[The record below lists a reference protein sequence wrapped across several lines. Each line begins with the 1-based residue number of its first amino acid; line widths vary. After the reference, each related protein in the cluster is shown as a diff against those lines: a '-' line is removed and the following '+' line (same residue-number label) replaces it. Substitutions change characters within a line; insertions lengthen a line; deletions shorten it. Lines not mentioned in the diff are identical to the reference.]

1 MEDIIVADIT
11 AREIAERLNLSPAA
25 VSLALNG
32 KPGVSEKTRQQVI
45 EMARQLDYTL
55 PKNNSIPPKKKAVC
69 YLIYVDAIVCIREH
83 ASFSGI
89 VLRGVEAAATAAG
102 YQTTVRNLYANQPL
116 DRQVADIL
124 DECNGIILLGT
135 DIPKSAV
142 SDLEEFVHSAG
153 SVPIVVVD
161 NPLLSGTVDCVLNDN
176 YRGVQGAIRHLLQQG
191 CRHIGYLKSKQRIE
205 SFNER
210 EQGIHDALAHEGLT
224 LDPVVEVDISS
235 DGAFSD
241 INAWLNHS
249 PALPDAFFAEN
260 DVVGLAAIRALT
272 LHRIK
277 VPERVAIVGFD
288 DIPLSS
294 MTTPSLTSVHSFTEE
309 LGSIAFQTLS
319 ERIQS
324 GLSVSAARNQGLRK
338 ISMSTPLVPRESSR
352 K

>member
-116 DRQVADIL
+116 DRQVEDIL
-124 DECNGIILLGT
+124 DECNGI
-135 DIPKSAV
+135 
-142 SDLEEFVHSAG
+142 
-153 SVPIVVVD
+153 IVVVD
-161 NPLLSGTVDCVLNDN
+161 NPLLSGMVDCVLNDN
-176 YRGVQGAIRHLLQQG
+176 YRGVQGAIRHLLRQG